1 MTDAYRVPGGVGL
14 TADEQVLV
22 GVNFMYST
30 VAFYLKTELA
40 LTNRRFIASR
50 PNTLFGLVPVGTRR
64 SSYPIESIAGV
75 SAGSRFDLL
84 GVIFG
89 VLAIVAG
96 IVTVAIPNARV
107 LSLLLILLGAAG
119 LFGAPEQYVEVM
131 NSGGGTFQFP
141 VSVFERGRTF
151 EFAAHVSEAMARAP
165 RPGPAGVTAQGMSPA
180 VAPDP
185 SLALRQLESLRGEGL
200 LTEEEYATKRREVL
214 ARL

>member
-22 GVNFMYST
+22 GVDFIYST

-40 LTNRRFIASR
+40 LTSRRFIASR
-50 PNTLFGLVPVGTRR
+50 PNTLFGLIPVGTRR

-89 VLAIVAG
+89 VLAIVVG
-96 IVTVAIPNARV
+96 IVSIAIPNV
-107 LSLLLILLGAAG
+107 LPLSLLLILLGAAG
-119 LFGAPEQYVEVM
+119 LFGAPKQYVEVM

-151 EFAAHVSEAMARAP
+151 EFAAHVSEAIARNP
-165 RPGPAGVTAQGMSPA
+165 RPGLAAMTAQAMSPA

-185 SLALRQLESLRGEGL
+185 SLALRQLESLRGQGL
-200 LTEEEYATKRREVL
+200 LTEEEYATKRREIL

>member
-1 MTDAYRVPGGVGL
+1 MTDAHQVPGGVGL
-14 TADEQVLV
+14 TVDEEVLV

-75 SAGSRFDLL
+75 SAGSRFDVL
-84 GVIFG
+84 GVVFG
-89 VLAIVAG
+89 LIAIVVG
-96 IVTVAIPNARV
+96 IVTFAIPSVLV
-107 LSLLLILLGAAG
+107 LSLLLILLGAAA
-119 LFGAPEQYVEVM
+119 LFGAPKQYVEVM

-151 EFAAHVSEAMARAP
+151 EFAAHVSEAMARRP
-165 RPGPAGVTAQGMSPA
+165 RPAPAGWTAQAMPPA

-185 SLALRQLESLRGEGL
+185 SVALRQLESLRGQGL
-200 LTEEEYATKRREVL
+200 LTEEEYATKRREIL